1 MSIACVK
8 TYPLSNGHGWIGTG
22 AVHWV
27 PEVLPPL
34 WSSTG
39 LPLELHWASLW
50 SRTGPPLEL
59 LWNIHAGTAPNPLSI
74 STGPHSGAALPPP
87 ETVLD
92 LTLEQH

>member
-27 PEVLPPL
+27 PEVLLPL
-34 WSSTG
+34 SISTG

-59 LWNIHAGTAPNPLSI
+59 LWNLHAGTAPNLLSI
-74 STGPHSGAALPPP
+74 STGTHSGAALPPP
-87 ETVLD
+87 
-92 LTLEQH
+92 